1 MIAAIL
7 AFAALQM
14 VSNEASPPPVPPSNG
29 GGERWGFTEPPY
41 RADLNPAYEREARAL
56 QAEMHSLQE
65 SDGGKLTAEHRAYIR
80 QKLEALLDDYQR
92 GVRRADPTAVNADG
106 STPR

>member
-14 VSNEASPPPVPPSNG
+14 VSNEASPPPVPPTNG
-29 GGERWGFTEPPY
+29 GGERWGFEPSHPE
-41 RADLNPAYEREARAL
+41 LNLAYEREARAL

-65 SDGGKLTAEHRAYIR
+65 SDGGKLTAEHRAYVE
-80 QKLEALLDDYQR
+80 QKLKALLDDYHR
-92 GVRRADPTAVNADG
+92 GVRRVDPTAINADG
-106 STPR
+106 STPH